1 MSKRTVRPEQFCQC
15 SFFAPWRSRSRL
27 LGLVRGQDLTLP
39 EGPTLSQHPQ
49 MRYRPKCPALAHKLT
64 KGPNL
69 STPNTGTGNSPF
81 VLPIWR
87 AFGKNSPKLKGF
99 SKIFQVLIETE
110 IEQPKA
116 VDCGDVNET
125 TYHTE
130 IDLDKKT
137 KKIDF

>member
-1 MSKRTVRPEQFCQC
+1 M
-15 SFFAPWRSRSRL
+15 
-27 LGLVRGQDLTLP
+27 VRGQDLTLP
-39 EGPTLSQHPQ
+39 EGATLSQHPQ

-64 KGPNL
+64 KGPDL

-130 IDLDKKT
+130 IDLDKMT

>member
-1 MSKRTVRPEQFCQC
+1 
-15 SFFAPWRSRSRL
+15 
-27 LGLVRGQDLTLP
+27 
-39 EGPTLSQHPQ
+39 

-87 AFGKNSPKLKGF
+87 AFGKSSPKLEGF
-99 SKIFQVLIETE
+99 SKIVEVLIETE